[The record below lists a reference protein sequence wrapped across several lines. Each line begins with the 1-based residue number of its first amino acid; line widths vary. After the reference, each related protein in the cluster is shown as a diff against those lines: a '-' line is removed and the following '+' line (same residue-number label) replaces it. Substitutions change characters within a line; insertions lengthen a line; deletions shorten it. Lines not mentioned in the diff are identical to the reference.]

1 MHFFALYCSM
11 RRVNVPLNQHDDDD
25 DDDDNDAFLSLQRPF
40 KRTHDLHPQP
50 TEVTQFPLTGHR

>member
-1 MHFFALYCSM
+1 M